1 MFEATNEKPQGLSEL
16 TALFVS
22 DSLQQDNPKLE
33 THASPKS
40 VHLPTP

>member
-1 MFEATNEKPQGLSEL
+1 MFEATNEKPQCLSEL
-16 TALFVS
+16 TAPFVS
-22 DSLQQDNPKLE
+22 DPMQEDNPKLE